1 MRSWRRNVRRTQTG
15 WLPPY
20 TEPHPRRCLDV
31 VAAHRAGQGT
41 GLGYPLLLP
50 EEALEAVQR
59 DPRPWQGGGEYV
71 IEDLTD
77 EESRLFWE
85 ALAET

>member
-1 MRSWRRNVRRTQTG
+1 MSSQPVEPVR
-15 WLPPY
+15 
-20 TEPHPRRCLDV
+20 EPAWDV
-31 VAAHRAGQGT
+31 RF
-41 GLGYPLLLP
+41 YSP
-50 EEALEAVQR
+50 EEALEAVKR
-59 DPRPWQGGGEYV
+59 DPRPWSGGGEYV

>member
-1 MRSWRRNVRRTQTG
+1 MWWCRELRPLRRRRR
-15 WLPPY
+15 PY
-20 TEPHPRRCLDV
+20 TEVSLPGGAWMSSQPVEPDKEPAWDIRF
-31 VAAHRAGQGT
+31 
-41 GLGYPLLLP
+41 YSP
-50 EEALEAVQR
+50 EEALEAVKR
-59 DPRPWQGGGEYV
+59 DPRPWRGGGEYV